1 MVRWQQQGQEE
12 MKRSGL
18 GKWFDQDWRDVKSK
32 GSKKPCGRSKGEKR
46 KYPACRPKKVASKIT
61 KKEAGKKTGS
71 KRVSWSVT
79 PSGKK
84 RSNASRKKR

>member
-1 MVRWQQQGQEE
+1 

-46 KYPACRPKKVASKIT
+46 KSIVLKLKF
-61 KKEAGKKTGS
+61 
-71 KRVSWSVT
+71 
-79 PSGKK
+79 
-84 RSNASRKKR
+84 